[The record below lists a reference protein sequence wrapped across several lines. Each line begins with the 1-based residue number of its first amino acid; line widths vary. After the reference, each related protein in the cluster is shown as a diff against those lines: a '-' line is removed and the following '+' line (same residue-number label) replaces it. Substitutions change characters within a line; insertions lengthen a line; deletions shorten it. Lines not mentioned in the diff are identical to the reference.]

1 MKKICRTIKLMKFK
15 TDICDTDLEKI
26 RGSDF
31 VVLFWNDT
39 YVKCYGK
46 DELRYILE
54 KDHINP
60 IRYIFDLT
68 DRIILD
74 RDVLINTYEV

>member
-1 MKKICRTIKLMKFK
+1 MKKICRTIKARKFK
-15 TDICDTDLEKI
+15 ANMDDTTLAELQ
-26 RGSDF
+26 GNDF
-31 VVLFWNDT
+31 VVLFKNDT
-39 YVKCYGK
+39 YVKCLGK
-46 DELRYILE
+46 DELRYLLE

-74 RDVLINTYEV
+74 RDVLINTDEV

>member
-1 MKKICRTIKLMKFK
+1 MKKICRTIKARKFK
-15 TDICDTDLEKI
+15 VNMGDTTLAELQ
-26 RGSDF
+26 GNNF

-39 YVKCYGK
+39 YVKCFGK
-46 DELRYILE
+46 DELRCLLE

-74 RDVLINTYEV
+74 RDVLINTDEV